1 VSRGR
6 KPRRPRTKRSRL
18 VLCAVVAAVA
28 YALWTLII
36 PAGSGPPQ
44 LVSIPQGSSAWQVAS
59 MLGEKGIARSSIS
72 MAAAAYL
79 TGRWRHIRAGR
90 QEVGPAMNAL
100 EILALL
106 CRESNDSWVWLTIP
120 EGYTLR
126 QIAGAVQEAGLG
138 DADSFTGAARA
149 AGLSVSFPVPET
161 GLEGLPAGRLEGYLF
176 PDTYRVDPTAQEAD
190 IVKQMLHRFEQV
202 VYQGLFSGQPTYRGR
217 SLNEVIILA
226 SLVEAEAKHPK
237 DRPVIAGVL
246 MNRLREGQRL
256 ECDATVQYALGDGR
270 KERLSYADTQVESPY
285 NTYLHAGLTPGPI
298 CNPGEASIRA
308 AMDPANVPYF
318 YYVAR
323 PDGSHVFSRT
333 LEEHQAAIA
342 RIRSGAG
349 SQPANREGHL

>member
-1 VSRGR
+1 MSLAPKR
-6 KPRRPRTKRSRL
+6 RRPRSRRCRL
-18 VLCAVVAAVA
+18 VLCAAVAAVA
-28 YALWTLII
+28 CALWTVII

-44 LVSIPQGSSAWQVAS
+44 LISIPEGSSAWQVAS
-59 MLGEKGIARSSIS
+59 MLGEKGIARSSMS

-79 TGRWRHIRAGR
+79 TGRWRRIRAGR
-90 QEVGPAMNAL
+90 HEVAPAMNAL

-120 EGYTLR
+120 EGYTLL
-126 QIAGAVQEAGLG
+126 QIAGAVDRAGLG
-138 DADSFTGAARA
+138 DADTFNGAARE
-149 AGLSVSFPVPET
+149 AGLSDSFPIPGT

-176 PDTYRVDPTAQEAD
+176 PDTYRVAPPEREAD
-190 IVKQMLHRFEQV
+190 IIKQMLHRFEEV
-202 VYQGLFSGQPTYRGR
+202 VWQGLFGGQSSYHGR
-217 SLNEVIILA
+217 SLNEIIILA
-226 SLVEAEAKHPK
+226 SMVEAEAKHPQ

-270 KERLSYADTQVESPY
+270 KERLSYADTQVDSPY
-285 NTYLHAGLTPGPI
+285 NTYLHAGLPPGPI

-308 AMDPANVPYF
+308 AMNPADVPYF

-323 PDGSHVFSRT
+323 RDGSHVFSRT

-342 RIRSGAG
+342 RIRGGAG
-349 SQPANREGHL
+349 SQPANTKAHL